1 MSDMIDQSE
10 LESRAARLV
19 EAAKKAG
26 ADACD
31 AVALTGVSLSV
42 DVRDGKVEETDR
54 AEGDDVTLRVFVGK
68 RTASVSATASGWS
81 ASRRATRPQ
90 SHPARRRHRL

>member
-31 AVALTGVSLSV
+31 AVAITG
-42 DVRDGKVEETDR
+42 GFT
-54 AEGDDVTLRVFVGK
+54 F
-68 RTASVSATASGWS
+68 
-81 ASRRATRPQ
+81 SRCA
-90 SHPARRRHRL
+90 